1 MTRGTVLYSEGAK
14 YAGKENAMDDREII
28 RLFTERSENAIE
40 EISRKYGEYC
50 HSIAKNILKN
60 DEDAEECVSD
70 AYFKLWEC
78 AAERAPSNLR
88 LFLAKIVRNLA
99 LNKYEKNRREKRGG
113 GEVTLAL
120 DEISE
125 IVSGDAQTEAEL
137 SYMELV
143 KTVNRFLRTA
153 GERDCGIFINRYF
166 DFHSTSEIAKAYGIK
181 ESNVLKILSRMRVK
195 LKKYLEKEGY
205 HI

>member
-1 MTRGTVLYSEGAK
+1 
-14 YAGKENAMDDREII
+14 
-28 RLFTERSENAIE
+28 
-40 EISRKYGEYC
+40 
-50 HSIAKNILKN
+50 
-60 DEDAEECVSD
+60 
-70 AYFKLWEC
+70 
-78 AAERAPSNLR
+78 
-88 LFLAKIVRNLA
+88 
-99 LNKYEKNRREKRGG
+99 
-113 GEVTLAL
+113 
-120 DEISE
+120 
-125 IVSGDAQTEAEL
+125 
-137 SYMELV
+137 MELV